1 MNTLALKDTDEQLLP
16 QFVQLAHQNVCHCVP
31 IQLSR
36 SYVTFSQ
43 NVAAM
48 ITIGGWTGSQYFST
62 AVNSATNR
70 TAFVQAV
77 LQLVEKYDLDGV
89 DFE

>member
-16 QFVQLAHQNVCHCVP
+16 QFVQLAHQNVCHCV
-31 IQLSR
+31 LHTFMFSR
-36 SYVTFSQ
+36 HVFQ

-70 TAFVQAV
+70 TAFVQTV
-77 LQLVEKYDLDGV
+77 LQLVQKYDLDGV